1 MKLQLNQ
8 VIDVELTR
16 EQKKQAAYDFLQDKY
31 DWSPDYIIKNNK
43 IFWPRTRYS
52 SHSWIEDVYIRDATE
67 IDLFLASIFKN
78 V

>member
-1 MKLQLNQ
+1 MKIKLNQ
-8 VIDVELTR
+8 LIEVDLTS
-16 EQKKQAAYDFLQDKY
+16 EQQKQIAYVFLQGKY
-31 DWSPDYIIKNNK
+31 DWSPDYIVRDDK

-67 IDLFLASIFKN
+67 IDLFLANIFKN